1 MSTESTREK
10 PNRSEWQAAKDL
22 KLEPMEQARRAQP
35 IVPPAPR
42 FSLKVGT
49 VLKIGSAVLVLAGL
63 WSAGI
68 VQAAFALTVQA
79 FFG

>member
-1 MSTESTREK
+1 MSRRD
-10 PNRSEWQAAKDL
+10 NRSEWQAGQDL

-35 IVPPAPR
+35 VAPPPPR

-49 VLKIGSAVLVLAGL
+49 VIKVGAAVLVLAGL

-68 VQAAFALTVQA
+68 IQAAFRLTVQA
-79 FFG
+79 FVGGAL